1 MPNREVPAVSLATR
15 RGPNSV
21 GPERNGVSLHQ
32 GNSEGGPR
40 PTKRFA
46 ALLRFLAE
54 VRQEMKDISFPGWRE
69 VRSTTI
75 IVMGV
80 VLALAAY
87 VYVVDQ
93 ICVRLLDQMLFRQR

>member
-1 MPNREVPAVSLATR
+1 MY
-15 RGPNSV
+15 
-21 GPERNGVSLHQ
+21 Q

-40 PTKRFA
+40 LTKRFA

-54 VRQEMKDISFPGWRE
+54 VRQEMKDISFPVWRE

-75 IVMGV
+75 IVMAV

-87 VYVVDQ
+87 VYIVDQ

>member
-1 MPNREVPAVSLATR
+1 
-15 RGPNSV
+15 
-21 GPERNGVSLHQ
+21 
-32 GNSEGGPR
+32 
-40 PTKRFA
+40 
-46 ALLRFLAE
+46 
-54 VRQEMKDISFPGWRE
+54 MKDVSFPGWPE

-75 IVMGV
+75 IVMAV

>member
-1 MPNREVPAVSLATR
+1 M
-15 RGPNSV
+15 
-21 GPERNGVSLHQ
+21 
-32 GNSEGGPR
+32 
-40 PTKRFA
+40 TKRFA

-54 VRQEMKDISFPGWRE
+54 VRQEMKDVSFPVWRE

-75 IVMGV
+75 IVMAV

-93 ICVRLLDQMLFRQR
+93 ICVRLLDQMLFGNARTEDLTQRTLR

>member
-1 MPNREVPAVSLATR
+1 VVFPLY
-15 RGPNSV
+15 
-21 GPERNGVSLHQ
+21 Q
-32 GNSEGGPR
+32 DNSEGGPR
-40 PTKRFA
+40 ATKRFA

-54 VRQEMKDISFPGWRE
+54 VRQEMKDVSFPGWRE

-75 IVMGV
+75 IVMTV

>member
-1 MPNREVPAVSLATR
+1 MY
-15 RGPNSV
+15 
-21 GPERNGVSLHQ
+21 Q

-40 PTKRFA
+40 ATKRFA
-46 ALLRFLAE
+46 ALLRFLVE
-54 VRQEMKDISFPGWRE
+54 IRQEMKDVSFPVWRE

-75 IVMGV
+75 IVMTV

>member
-1 MPNREVPAVSLATR
+1 MY
-15 RGPNSV
+15 
-21 GPERNGVSLHQ
+21 Q
-32 GNSEGGPR
+32 DNSEGGPR
-40 PTKRFA
+40 ATKRFA

-54 VRQEMKDISFPGWRE
+54 VRQELKDFSFPVWRE

-75 IVMGV
+75 IVMAV

-93 ICVRLLDQMLFRQR
+93 ICVRLLDQMLFRQREKPKVKHDYKPRGFSLG

>member
-1 MPNREVPAVSLATR
+1 LY
-15 RGPNSV
+15 
-21 GPERNGVSLHQ
+21 Q

-40 PTKRFA
+40 GTGRFA

-54 VRQEMKDISFPGWRE
+54 VRQEMKDVSFPSWRE

-75 IVMGV
+75 IVMAV

>member
-1 MPNREVPAVSLATR
+1 
-15 RGPNSV
+15 
-21 GPERNGVSLHQ
+21 
-32 GNSEGGPR
+32 
-40 PTKRFA
+40 
-46 ALLRFLAE
+46 
-54 VRQEMKDISFPGWRE
+54 MKDVSFPSWRE

-75 IVMGV
+75 IVMAV